1 MPAREPGRQT
11 FHCPHEP
18 RRSAR
23 ICGAACGFV
32 NAGSHAAARVLLAIA
47 VAEGIGERRLVRAT
61 RVVGCWVVARQR
73 ARAMR
78 CAAVGTEREREHAE
92 SLVLA
97 TILRHRSGS
106 RPVLVYP
113 ASAWSGR
120 GEPRTGKSASE
131 WYATRQR
138 EGGRISSPR
147 GPHACTVPVSFYG
160 PYRPTVPL
168 IHYSFIFF
176 SVLYL
181 HERSRVFFFA
191 AWSRGGLDAVV
202 VTA

>member
-32 NAGSHAAARVLLAIA
+32 NAGSNAAARVLLAIA
-47 VAEGIGERRLVRAT
+47 IAEGIGERRLVRAT

-73 ARAMR
+73 ARAMRLR

-106 RPVLVYP
+106 RPVFH

-120 GEPRTGKSASE
+120 GEPRTGKSASA

-160 PYRPTVPL
+160 PYSTTNPL
-168 IHYSFIFF
+168 FFYFF